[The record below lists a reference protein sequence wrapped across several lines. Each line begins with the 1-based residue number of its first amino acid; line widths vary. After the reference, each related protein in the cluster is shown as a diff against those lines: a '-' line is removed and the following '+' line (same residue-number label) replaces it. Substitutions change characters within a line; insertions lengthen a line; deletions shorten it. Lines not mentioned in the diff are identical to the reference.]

1 MRQPSGPQDPE
12 PATPSIDP
20 RVYGPPDYRSLL
32 ISLEVSEHA
41 SVPQPTQPQARFVPK
56 RGKARLPPSGPKPG
70 SHTQT
75 QTQTQTQT

>member
-1 MRQPSGPQDPE
+1 MRQPPRLLDPE

-20 RVYGPPDYRSLL
+20 RVNGLLDYRSLL
-32 ISLEVSEHA
+32 ISLEVPEHA

-70 SHTQT
+70 SQT
-75 QTQTQTQT
+75 QTQTQTRAF